1 MLPVTRAYSGL
12 LDCVQLERLELL
24 WTNLHDMGIS
34 REEDDEDSSDLPPPF
49 PYSGA
54 LSASKPTNSYAD
66 TPTKSSRHATWSSSC
81 LTIQRSVQDFTVR
94 GCELEAEWRAAL
106 LCLDKHFRQSCAFRQ
121 KWQQLRKSPLGRAK
135 PHRPMALSPLIGGVT
150 PNTSPWACDSASSLR
165 RLLLEKVVHLQSGT
179 L

>member
-106 LCLDKHFRQSCAFRQ
+106 LALTNIFGNHVRSGKNGSSCARVHWAGQ
-121 KWQQLRKSPLGRAK
+121 SHTGQW
-135 PHRPMALSPLIGGVT
+135 LSHP
-150 PNTSPWACDSASSLR
+150 SS
-165 RLLLEKVVHLQSGT
+165 VA
-179 L
+179 